1 MSINLQEIEHIAD
14 LAMLTFKE
22 DEKEMFSQQI
32 GTILS
37 YVGLLNQLDT
47 TSVPPT
53 SSVVVLQNAFRDDQA
68 VPSLDQQRAF
78 SNAPQK
84 SDSYFLVPP
93 VIE

>member
-1 MSINLQEIEHIAD
+1 MSINQQEIEHIAD
-14 LAMLTFKE
+14 LAMLTFA
-22 DEKEMFSQQI
+22 DGEKERFTRQI

-47 TSVPPT
+47 AAVPPT
-53 SSVVVLQNAFRDDQA
+53 SSVVQLQNAFRDDL
-68 VPSLDQQRAF
+68 PLPTLDRDRAF
-78 SNAPQK
+78 NNAPQK